1 MKTAQDMDAIS
12 QLTLMVF
19 RLNGQLLAWGDELVA
34 PLGLTS
40 ARWQTLGAMAMADQ
54 PLTAPQI
61 AEVMGMTRQGAQKQ
75 LNVLLELGW
84 VAAQAN
90 PAHKRSPQYG
100 LTPQG
105 NERYLGAKTL
115 WEAEVSRL
123 ARAVPA
129 DEADQA
135 TATLHRLLQL
145 LSLGTPA

>member
-1 MKTAQDMDAIS
+1 MKTAQDLDAIS

-90 PAHKRSPQYG
+90 PAHKRSPLYG

-105 NERYLGAKTL
+105 TERYLGAKTL
-115 WEAEVSRL
+115 WEAEVSKL

-129 DEADQA
+129 VEADQA
-135 TATLHRLLQL
+135 TATLYKLLQQ